1 MRKKFLSKLLFLYN
15 VVELR
20 LITAEDIQH
29 TRMNFCKENSVNLT
43 FLSFRL
49 LSFSAV
55 SLASR
60 AGALTS
66 LSKPRLSIFYACRS
80 LVTHLRLTLFLI
92 FLLRLSLVTNS
103 SVSSL
108 KAKCIGRSLIFRL
121 THSCFTT
128 SSTVRVGSIRVRTVT
143 PSPVVTVFVGTNV
156 VLGWAPLGELGLVGT
171 KGLRAGELRTE
182 FDMD

>member
-1 MRKKFLSKLLFLYN
+1 
-15 VVELR
+15 
-20 LITAEDIQH
+20 
-29 TRMNFCKENSVNLT
+29 MNFCKENSVNLM

-49 LSFSAV
+49 LSFPAV

-66 LSKPRLSIFYACRS
+66 LSRDMSVIFYVCKSA
-80 LVTHLRLTLFLI
+80 VTHLRLTLFLI
-92 FLLRLSLVTNS
+92 FFLRLSLVTSS

-108 KAKCIGRSLIFRL
+108 SAKCVGGSLIFRL

-143 PSPVVTVFVGTNV
+143 PSPVVTVLVGTNAT
-156 VLGWAPLGELGLVGT
+156 LGWVPLTEPAVGG
-171 KGLRAGELRTE
+171 KGLLAVELRAE
-182 FDMD
+182 FDMDYMEGIYRRNPRHRT

>member
-1 MRKKFLSKLLFLYN
+1 
-15 VVELR
+15 
-20 LITAEDIQH
+20 
-29 TRMNFCKENSVNLT
+29 MNFCKENSINLI

-66 LSKPRLSIFYACRS
+66 LSNVLLIFYACKS
-80 LVTHLRLTLFLI
+80 AVTHLRLTLFLI
-92 FLLRLSLVTNS
+92 FLLRLSLVTSS

-108 KAKCIGRSLIFRL
+108 SAKCDEGSLIFRL

-128 SSTVRVGSIRVRTVT
+128 SSTVRVGSIRVRTVS
-143 PSPVVTVFVGTNV
+143 PSPVVTVFVGTNA
-156 VLGWAPLGELGLVGT
+156 VLGWAPLVEVGVAA
-171 KGLRAGELRTE
+171 KGLLGTELRTE

>member
-1 MRKKFLSKLLFLYN
+1 
-15 VVELR
+15 
-20 LITAEDIQH
+20 
-29 TRMNFCKENSVNLT
+29 MNFCKENSVNLI

-66 LSKPRLSIFYACRS
+66 LTKSHQSIFHEPNSA
-80 LVTHLRLTLFLI
+80 VTHLRLTLFLI
-92 FLLRLSLVTNS
+92 FLLKLSLVTSS

-108 KAKCIGRSLIFRL
+108 RAKCEEGSFIFRL

-128 SSTVRVGSIRVRTVT
+128 SSTVRVGSIRVRTVS
-143 PSPVVTVFVGTNV
+143 PSPVVTVFVGTNAA
-156 VLGWAPLGELGLVGT
+156 LGWAPLGEVGFAANGLLGT
-171 KGLRAGELRTE
+171 ELRTE

>member
-1 MRKKFLSKLLFLYN
+1 
-15 VVELR
+15 
-20 LITAEDIQH
+20 
-29 TRMNFCKENSVNLT
+29 MNFCKENSVNLI

-66 LSKPRLSIFYACRS
+66 LSKPRLSIFYARKS
-80 LVTHLRLTLFLI
+80 AVTHLRLTLFLI
-92 FLLRLSLVTNS
+92 FLLRLSLVTSS

-108 KAKCIGRSLIFRL
+108 SAKCDEGSLIFRL

-128 SSTVRVGSIRVRTVT
+128 SSTVRVGSIRVRTVS
-143 PSPVVTVFVGTNV
+143 PSPVVTVFVGTNAA
-156 VLGWAPLGELGLVGT
+156 LGWVPLAEVGVGGT
-171 KGLRAGELRTE
+171 KGLLGTELRTE